1 MALEDIFVVLQLFN
15 NSSQGCMNLHARRLV
30 FFQIAN
36 GDIVLLRLDK
46 KQVVNGNRKVV
57 SSDICIVNSYRDVFL
72 LFRRITQQFF
82 HPVSQTSVVINAN
95 GQYGHDD
102 TDDERPIEEQIE

>member
-15 NSSQGCMNLHARRLV
+15 DGSQGCMNLHARRLV

-36 GDIVLLRLDK
+36 GDIVLLCLDI

-57 SSDICIVNSYRDVFL
+57 STDICIVNSYRDVFL
-72 LFRRITQQFF
+72 LFRRITQQLF
-82 HPVSQTSVVINAN
+82 HPVSQTSVVINADR
-95 GQYGHDD
+95 QYGHDD